1 MKLVALI
8 VSCCLAH
15 VYCDTCGPSEVATVK
30 KQWFGTFVGNHYDG
44 KYEAYKRDA
53 YRQFADAAL
62 QK

>member
-15 VYCDTCGPSEVATVK
+15 VYCDSCGPSGVATVQ
-30 KQWFGTFVGNHYDG
+30 KQWFGTFVGQYG
-44 KYEAYKRDA
+44 KNEDYKMDA